1 MTTLFYKIPPNLPLT
16 LRLRSGQAPGGMVRQ
31 AHHDIC
37 HPELVEGWKRGARGD
52 FLINVNSIITTA
64 YFFVIPEFLNR
75 ESRVFNDFWIPG
87 QARNDG

>member
-1 MTTLFYKIPPNLPLT
+1 MIIAKAPPSKSLKTSLPHLLHFSNTLRNSLTFTTLTN
-16 LRLRSGQAPGGMVRQ
+16 
-31 AHHDIC
+31 
-37 HPELVEGWKRGARGD
+37 
-52 FLINVNSIITTA
+52 TTA

>member
-16 LRLRSGQAPGGMVRQ
+16 KGGMVRQ

-52 FLINVNSIITTA
+52 FLINVNSIVRPLIVSRGIVL
-64 YFFVIPEFLNR
+64 FFSNNAVCIVWWGSAPF
-75 ESRVFNDFWIPG
+75 FG
-87 QARNDG
+87 